1 MFRIVALGSVALL
14 GLSAC
19 NAPVPAPPP
28 ETTPP
33 PATPVTPPTPADQL
47 TAQGFGPLRIGMTR
61 AEVIAAMGENDN
73 PNAIGGP
80 DPASCDMFHPAR
92 APEGLY
98 VMVEDGVLT
107 SVQLASTSVLKTDR
121 GLGIGDTALAVKQ
134 AYGADARVTPHKYVD
149 APAEYITVW
158 TTADH
163 DGPAARGIRYNIGA
177 DGRVQAIAVGGPSI
191 LYVEGCA

>member
-1 MFRIVALGSVALL
+1 MIRIVTLGSVALL
-14 GLSAC
+14 GLTAC
-19 NAPVPAPPP
+19 NAPEPAPPP

-47 TAQGFGPLRIGMTR
+47 TAQGYGPLRIGMTR

-80 DPASCDMFHPAR
+80 DPAACDMFHPAR

-98 VMVEDGVLT
+98 VMVEEGVLT
-107 SVQLASTSVLKTDR
+107 SLHLASTSALKTDR
-121 GLGIGDTALAVKQ
+121 GLGIGDSAAAVKQ
-134 AYGADARVTPHKYVD
+134 AYGSDARVSPHKYAD

-158 TTADH
+158 ATPDQT
-163 DGPAARGIRYNIGA
+163 GPAARGVRYNVGA
-177 DGRVQAIAVGGPSI
+177 DGRVQAIAAGGPSI

>member
-1 MFRIVALGSVALL
+1 MFRIVALL

-107 SVQLASTSVLKTDR
+107 SVQLASTGVLKTDR
-121 GLGIGDTALAVKQ
+121 GLGIGDTAVAVKQ

>member
-107 SVQLASTSVLKTDR
+107 SVQLASTGVLKTDR
-121 GLGIGDTALAVKQ
+121 GLGIGDTAVAVKQ